1 MPDTSV
7 HDLAQV
13 VRPLIPSFLGVVA
26 GMLARW
32 SREAKRQGAAARGKS
47 LRRMMLLDLP
57 TLGALTLVAGAVAQH
72 LQADPLTAA
81 GIGTGAGYLG
91 MEVINSFVAWRT
103 GLKLSGPGG
112 GEGRGDRP

>member
-1 MPDTSV
+1 MPDTV
-7 HDLAQV
+7 THDLVQV

-32 SREAKRQGAAARGKS
+32 SREAKREGGIGRSKS
-47 LRRMMLLDLP
+47 LRRMILLDLP
-57 TLGALTLVAGAVAQH
+57 SLGALTLVAGAAAQH

-91 MEVINSFVAWRT
+91 MEVINSFIAWRT
-103 GLKLSGPGG
+103 GLPRS
-112 GEGRGDRP
+112 